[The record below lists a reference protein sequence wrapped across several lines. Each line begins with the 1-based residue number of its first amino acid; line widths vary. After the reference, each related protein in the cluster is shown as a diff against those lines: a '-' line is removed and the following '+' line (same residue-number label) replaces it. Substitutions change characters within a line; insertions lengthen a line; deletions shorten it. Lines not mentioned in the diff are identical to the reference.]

1 MEELFTPRAKEVLM
15 IAQEEAKLFR
25 HQTIGSEHLLLA
37 LVIEEEGIAG
47 KTLREMNIQESDIR
61 EEIEHFT
68 GYGIMKSYPENYFLP
83 YSPRVKQIIAYA
95 NDEARRSGSSK
106 IGTEHLLLGLLR
118 DEEILASRIMLNLGL
133 SLSRMRQLL
142 KKKMGLGEQNHS
154 PNGIPNARRKAQN
167 QTKVESMEGTPTLDA
182 LARDLT
188 RLAFEQR
195 LDPVVG
201 RNMEVR
207 RLIQVLSRRTK
218 NNPVLVGEP
227 GVGKTAIVEG
237 LAQRIVMGEVPED
250 MQRKRVMMLDMGA
263 LVAGTKFRGEFE
275 ERMKKIIDEIYQDGE
290 IILFIDEIHTLI
302 GAGSAEGS
310 VDASNILKPAL
321 ARGELQLIGATT
333 LNEYQKYIEKDS
345 AFERRLARVQVDEP
359 TAEEAVQILKG
370 LRARYESHHGLTIS
384 DEAIESAVQMSVR
397 YIHSRQ
403 LPDKAIDLMDESA
416 AKVRL
421 DTASQPSKVSQLQL
435 ELAQIVTEKEKAIYS
450 QSFEEA
456 AKLRLT
462 EKKLSEKLIK
472 EMEKEEALSQ
482 ENGKVVGAQDVAEV
496 VSEWTGVPVQQIAK
510 KESQRLLDLEKILH
524 QRVVGQDKAVEA
536 IARAI
541 RRARSGLKD
550 PNRPIGSFMF
560 LGPTGVGKTEL
571 AKALAQAM
579 FGSEDALIRVDM
591 SEFMEKY
598 STSRLIGSPP
608 GYVGY
613 EEGGQLTEK
622 VRTKPYSVI
631 LLDEVE
637 KAHPDIF
644 NILLQ
649 VLDDGYLT
657 DAKGRRVD
665 FRNTILIMTSN
676 IGATQ
681 LREEKSVGFNAVDQS
696 KDYRAMEKRILEE
709 LKKTYRPEFLNRIDE
724 TVVFRSLV
732 ESEIHEIVKIMSKQ
746 IVARLKEQGIELKIT
761 PAAIDV
767 IGKAGFDPEYGARP
781 IRRALQKQIEDRLS
795 EALLSGQ
802 VQLGDKVTIGASKG
816 QITLNVKDALAQTTL
831 EALTASKS

>member
-1 MEELFTPRAKEVLM
+1 MEDLFTPKAKEVLM
-15 IAQEEAKLFR
+15 LAQEEAKYFK

-37 LVIEEEGIAG
+37 LVVEKEGIAG
-47 KTLREMNIQESDIR
+47 KTLREMNIQENDIR
-61 EEIEHFT
+61 EEIEHYT
-68 GYGIMKSYPENYFLP
+68 GFGMVKHYPDNYFLP

-95 NDEARRSGSSK
+95 NDEAKRSGAEK

-142 KKKMGLGEQNHS
+142 KKKMGQEPTRNQMQT
-154 PNGIPNARRKAQN
+154 PNRRKQPTQAKQE
-167 QTKVESMEGTPTLDA
+167 TMEGTPTLDA

-188 RLAFEQR
+188 RQAIEQR

-201 RNMEVR
+201 RNKEVR
-207 RLIQVLSRRTK
+207 RLVQILSRRIK

-237 LAQRIVMGEVPED
+237 LAQRIIHGQVPED
-250 MQRKRVMMLDMGA
+250 MLHKRVMMLDMGS

-275 ERMKKIIDEIYQDGE
+275 ERLKKIIDEIYNDGH

-321 ARGELQLIGATT
+321 ARGEIQLIGATT
-333 LNEYQKYIEKDS
+333 LNEYQKYVEKDS
-345 AFERRLARVQVDEP
+345 ALERRLAKVQVDEP
-359 TAEEAVQILKG
+359 SQEEAVQILQG
-370 LRARYESHHGLTIS
+370 LRPRYEEHHGLRIS
-384 DEAIESAVQMSVR
+384 DEAIEAAVTMSVR

-403 LPDKAIDLMDESA
+403 LPDKAIDLIDESA

-421 DTASQPSKVSQLQL
+421 DASNKPSKVTDLQN
-435 ELAQIVTEKEKAIYS
+435 ELVRVNA
-450 QSFEEA
+450 
-456 AKLRLT
+456 
-462 EKKLSEKLIK
+462 
-472 EMEKEEALSQ
+472 EKEEAIYNQAFEQAAQLRLEERKIAEKLAQAQQKQIENQ
-482 ENGKVVGAQDVAEV
+482 ELQVVSAEDVAEV
-496 VSEWTGVPVQQIAK
+496 VSQWTGVPVQQIAK
-510 KESQRLLDLEKILH
+510 KESQRLMDLEKILH
-524 QRVVGQDKAVEA
+524 QRVVGQDKAVVA
-536 IARAI
+536 VSRAI

-657 DAKGRRVD
+657 DAKGRKVD

-676 IGATQ
+676 LGATQ

-696 KDYRAMEKRILEE
+696 KDQRAMEKRILEE
-709 LKKTYRPEFLNRIDE
+709 LKKAYRPEFLNRIDE
-724 TVVFRSLV
+724 TVVFNSLDA
-732 ESEIHEIVKIMSKQ
+732 SEIHEIVKIMSRQ
-746 IVARLKEQGIELKIT
+746 IVARMAEQGIQLKIT
-761 PAAIDV
+761 PSAIDV

-781 IRRALQKQIEDRLS
+781 IRRALQREIEDKLS
-795 EALLSGQ
+795 EALISGQ
-802 VQLGDKVTIGASKG
+802 VQLGDAVTIGASKG
-816 QITLNVKDALAQTTL
+816 NITLTVKNSKIQPL
-831 EALTASKS
+831 ELVGSGK

>member
-1 MEELFTPRAKEVLM
+1 MEDLFTPKAKEVLM
-15 IAQEEAKLFR
+15 LAQEEAKYFK

-37 LVIEEEGIAG
+37 LVVEKEGIAG
-47 KTLREMNIQESDIR
+47 KTLREMNIQENDIR
-61 EEIEHFT
+61 EEIEHYT
-68 GYGIMKSYPENYFLP
+68 GFGMVKHYPDNYFLP

-95 NDEARRSGSSK
+95 NDEAKRSDAEK

-142 KKKMGLGEQNHS
+142 KKKMGQEPTRNQMQT
-154 PNGIPNARRKAQN
+154 PNRRKQPTQAKQE
-167 QTKVESMEGTPTLDA
+167 TMEGTPTLDA

-188 RLAFEQR
+188 RQAIEQR

-201 RNMEVR
+201 RNKEVR
-207 RLIQVLSRRTK
+207 RLVQILSRRTK

-237 LAQRIVMGEVPED
+237 LAQRIIHGQVPED
-250 MQRKRVMMLDMGA
+250 MLHKRVMMLDMGS

-275 ERMKKIIDEIYQDGE
+275 ERLKKIIDEIYNDGH

-321 ARGELQLIGATT
+321 ARGEIQLIGATT
-333 LNEYQKYIEKDS
+333 LNEYQKYVEKDS
-345 AFERRLARVQVDEP
+345 ALERRLAKVQVDEP
-359 TAEEAVQILKG
+359 SQEEAIQILQG
-370 LRARYESHHGLTIS
+370 LRPRYEEHHGLRIS
-384 DEAIESAVQMSVR
+384 DEAIEAAVTMSVR

-403 LPDKAIDLMDESA
+403 LPDKAIDLIDESA

-421 DTASQPSKVSQLQL
+421 DASNKPSKVADLQN
-435 ELAQIVTEKEKAIYS
+435 ELVRVNA
-450 QSFEEA
+450 
-456 AKLRLT
+456 
-462 EKKLSEKLIK
+462 
-472 EMEKEEALSQ
+472 EKEEAIYNQAFEQAAQLRLEERKIAEKLAQAQQKQIENQ
-482 ENGKVVGAQDVAEV
+482 ELQVVSAEDVAEV
-496 VSEWTGVPVQQIAK
+496 VSQWTGVPVQQIAK
-510 KESQRLLDLEKILH
+510 KESQRLMDLEKILH
-524 QRVVGQDKAVEA
+524 QRVVGQDKAVVA
-536 IARAI
+536 VSRAI

-657 DAKGRRVD
+657 DAKGRKVD

-676 IGATQ
+676 LGATQ

-696 KDYRAMEKRILEE
+696 KDQRAMEKRILEE
-709 LKKTYRPEFLNRIDE
+709 LKKAYRPEFLNRIDE
-724 TVVFRSLV
+724 TVVFNSLDA
-732 ESEIHEIVKIMSKQ
+732 SEIHEIVKIMSRQ
-746 IVARLKEQGIELKIT
+746 IVARMAEQGIQLKIT
-761 PAAIDV
+761 PSAIDV

-781 IRRALQKQIEDRLS
+781 IRRALQREIEDKLS
-795 EALLSGQ
+795 EALISGQ
-802 VQLGDKVTIGASKG
+802 VQLGDAVTIGASKG
-816 QITLNVKDALAQTTL
+816 NITLTVKNSKTQPL
-831 EALTASKS
+831 ELVGSGK

>member
-1 MEELFTPRAKEVLM
+1 MEDLFTPKAKEVLM
-15 IAQEEAKLFR
+15 LAQEEAKYFK

-37 LVIEEEGIAG
+37 LVVEKEGIAG
-47 KTLREMNIQESDIR
+47 KTLREMNIQENDIR
-61 EEIEHFT
+61 EEIEHYT
-68 GYGIMKSYPENYFLP
+68 GFGMVKHYPDNYFLP

-95 NDEARRSGSSK
+95 NDEAKRSGAEK

-142 KKKMGLGEQNHS
+142 KKKMGQEPTRNQTQT
-154 PNGIPNARRKAQN
+154 PNRRKQATQAK
-167 QTKVESMEGTPTLDA
+167 QETMEGTPTLDA

-188 RLAFEQR
+188 RQAIEQR

-201 RNMEVR
+201 RNKEVR
-207 RLIQVLSRRTK
+207 RLVQILSRRTK

-237 LAQRIVMGEVPED
+237 LAQRIIHGQVPED
-250 MQRKRVMMLDMGA
+250 MLHKRVMMLDMGS

-275 ERMKKIIDEIYQDGE
+275 ERLKKIIDEIYNDGH

-321 ARGELQLIGATT
+321 ARGEIQLIGATT
-333 LNEYQKYIEKDS
+333 LNEYQKYVEKDS
-345 AFERRLARVQVDEP
+345 ALERRLAKVQVDEP
-359 TAEEAVQILKG
+359 SQEEAVQILQG
-370 LRARYESHHGLTIS
+370 LRPRYEEHHGLRIS
-384 DEAIESAVQMSVR
+384 DEAIEAAVTMSVR

-403 LPDKAIDLMDESA
+403 LPDKAIDLIDESA

-421 DTASQPSKVSQLQL
+421 DASNKPSKVADLQN
-435 ELAQIVTEKEKAIYS
+435 ELVRVNA
-450 QSFEEA
+450 
-456 AKLRLT
+456 
-462 EKKLSEKLIK
+462 
-472 EMEKEEALSQ
+472 EKEEAIYNQAFEQAAQLRLEERKIAEKLAQAQQKQIENQ
-482 ENGKVVGAQDVAEV
+482 ELQVVSAEDVAEV
-496 VSEWTGVPVQQIAK
+496 VSQWTGVPVQQIAK
-510 KESQRLLDLEKILH
+510 KESQRLMDLEKILH
-524 QRVVGQDKAVEA
+524 QRVVGQDKAVVA
-536 IARAI
+536 VSRAI

-657 DAKGRRVD
+657 DAKGRKVD

-676 IGATQ
+676 LGATQ

-696 KDYRAMEKRILEE
+696 KDQRAMEKRILEE
-709 LKKTYRPEFLNRIDE
+709 LKKAYRPEFLNRIDE
-724 TVVFRSLV
+724 TVVFNSLDA
-732 ESEIHEIVKIMSKQ
+732 SEIHEIVKIMSRQ
-746 IVARLKEQGIELKIT
+746 IVARMAEQGIQLKIT
-761 PAAIDV
+761 PSAIDV

-781 IRRALQKQIEDRLS
+781 IRRALQREIEDKLS
-795 EALLSGQ
+795 EALISGQ
-802 VQLGDKVTIGASKG
+802 VQLGDAVTIGASKG
-816 QITLNVKDALAQTTL
+816 HITLTVKDSKTQPL
-831 EALTASKS
+831 ELVGSGK

>member
-95 NDEARRSGSSK
+95 NDEARRSGSPK

-154 PNGIPNARRKAQN
+154 PNGIPNVRRKAQN

-275 ERMKKIIDEIYQDGE
+275 ERMKKIIDEIYQDGK

-435 ELAQIVTEKEKAIYS
+435 ELAQIVTEKEKAIYN

-681 LREEKSVGFNAVDQS
+681 LREEKSVGFNAVDRS

-831 EALTASKS
+831 DALTASKS

>member
-1 MEELFTPRAKEVLM
+1 MEDLFTPKAKEVLM
-15 IAQEEAKLFR
+15 LAQEEAKYFK

-37 LVIEEEGIAG
+37 LVVEKEGIAG
-47 KTLREMNIQESDIR
+47 KTLREMNIQENDIR
-61 EEIEHFT
+61 EEIEHYT
-68 GYGIMKSYPENYFLP
+68 GFGMVKHYPDNYFLP

-95 NDEARRSGSSK
+95 NDEAKRSGAEK

-142 KKKMGLGEQNHS
+142 KKKMGQEPTRNQMQT
-154 PNGIPNARRKAQN
+154 PNRRKQPTQAKQE
-167 QTKVESMEGTPTLDA
+167 TMEGTPTLDA

-188 RLAFEQR
+188 RQAIEQR

-201 RNMEVR
+201 RNKEVR
-207 RLIQVLSRRTK
+207 RLVQILSRRTK

-237 LAQRIVMGEVPED
+237 LAQRIIHGQVPED
-250 MQRKRVMMLDMGA
+250 MLHKRVMMLDMGS

-275 ERMKKIIDEIYQDGE
+275 ERLKKIIDEIYNDGH

-321 ARGELQLIGATT
+321 ARGEIQLIGATT
-333 LNEYQKYIEKDS
+333 LNEYQKYVEKDS
-345 AFERRLARVQVDEP
+345 ALERRLAKVQVDEP
-359 TAEEAVQILKG
+359 SQEEAVQILQG
-370 LRARYESHHGLTIS
+370 LRPRYEEHHGLRIS
-384 DEAIESAVQMSVR
+384 DEAIEAAVTMSVR

-403 LPDKAIDLMDESA
+403 LPDKAIDLIDESA

-421 DTASQPSKVSQLQL
+421 DASNKPSKVADLQN
-435 ELAQIVTEKEKAIYS
+435 ELVRVNA
-450 QSFEEA
+450 
-456 AKLRLT
+456 
-462 EKKLSEKLIK
+462 
-472 EMEKEEALSQ
+472 EKEEAIYNQAFEQAAQLRLEERKIAEKLAQAQQKQIENQ
-482 ENGKVVGAQDVAEV
+482 ELQVVSAEDVAEV
-496 VSEWTGVPVQQIAK
+496 VSQWTGVPVQQIAK
-510 KESQRLLDLEKILH
+510 KESQRLMDLEKILH
-524 QRVVGQDKAVEA
+524 QRVVGQDKAVVA
-536 IARAI
+536 VSRAI

-676 IGATQ
+676 LGATQ

-696 KDYRAMEKRILEE
+696 KDQRAMEKRILEE
-709 LKKTYRPEFLNRIDE
+709 LKKAYRPEFLNRIDE
-724 TVVFRSLV
+724 TVVFNSLDA
-732 ESEIHEIVKIMSKQ
+732 SEIHEIVKIMSRQ
-746 IVARLKEQGIELKIT
+746 IVARMAEQGIQLKIT
-761 PAAIDV
+761 PSAIDV

-781 IRRALQKQIEDRLS
+781 IRRALQREIEDKLS
-795 EALLSGQ
+795 EALISGQ
-802 VQLGDKVTIGASKG
+802 VQIGDAVTIGASKG
-816 QITLNVKDALAQTTL
+816 HITLTVKDRQTQPLELAT
-831 EALTASKS
+831 SK

>member
-1 MEELFTPRAKEVLM
+1 MDDLFTPKAKEVLM
-15 IAQEEAKLFR
+15 LAQEEAKYFK

-37 LVIEEEGIAG
+37 LVVEQEGIAG
-47 KTLREMNIQESDIR
+47 KTLREMNIQENDIR
-61 EEIEHFT
+61 EEIEHYT
-68 GYGIMKSYPENYFLP
+68 GFGMVKHYPDNYFLP

-95 NDEARRSGSSK
+95 NDEAKRSGVEK

-142 KKKMGLGEQNHS
+142 KKKMGQEPTRNQTQT
-154 PNGIPNARRKAQN
+154 PNRRKQATQAK
-167 QTKVESMEGTPTLDA
+167 QETMEGTPTLDA

-188 RLAFEQR
+188 RQAIEQR

-201 RNMEVR
+201 RNKEVR
-207 RLIQVLSRRTK
+207 RLVQILSRRTK

-237 LAQRIVMGEVPED
+237 LAQRIIHGQVPED
-250 MQRKRVMMLDMGA
+250 MLHKRVMMLDMGS

-275 ERMKKIIDEIYQDGE
+275 ERLKKIIDEIYNDGH

-321 ARGELQLIGATT
+321 ARGEIQLIGATT
-333 LNEYQKYIEKDS
+333 LNEYQKYVEKDS
-345 AFERRLARVQVDEP
+345 ALERRLAKVQVDEP
-359 TAEEAVQILKG
+359 SQEEAVQILQG
-370 LRARYESHHGLTIS
+370 LRPRYEEHHGLRIS
-384 DEAIESAVQMSVR
+384 DEAIEAAVTMSVR

-403 LPDKAIDLMDESA
+403 LPDKAIDLIDESA

-421 DTASQPSKVSQLQL
+421 DASNKPSKVADLQN
-435 ELAQIVTEKEKAIYS
+435 ELVRVNA
-450 QSFEEA
+450 
-456 AKLRLT
+456 
-462 EKKLSEKLIK
+462 
-472 EMEKEEALSQ
+472 EKEEAIYNQAFEQAAQLRLEERKIAEKLAQAQQKQIENQ
-482 ENGKVVGAQDVAEV
+482 ELQVVSAEDVAEV
-496 VSEWTGVPVQQIAK
+496 VSQWTGVPVQQIAK
-510 KESQRLLDLEKILH
+510 KESQRLMDLEKILH
-524 QRVVGQDKAVEA
+524 QRVVGQDKAVVA
-536 IARAI
+536 VSRAI

-657 DAKGRRVD
+657 DAKGRKVD

-676 IGATQ
+676 LGATQ

-696 KDYRAMEKRILEE
+696 KDQRAMEKRILEE
-709 LKKTYRPEFLNRIDE
+709 LKKAYRPEFLNRIDE
-724 TVVFRSLV
+724 TVVFNSLDA
-732 ESEIHEIVKIMSKQ
+732 SEIHEIVKIMSRQ
-746 IVARLKEQGIELKIT
+746 IVARMAEQGIQLKIT
-761 PAAIDV
+761 PSAIDV

-781 IRRALQKQIEDRLS
+781 IRRALQREIEDKLS
-795 EALLSGQ
+795 EALISGQ
-802 VQLGDKVTIGASKG
+802 VQLGDAVTIGASKG
-816 QITLNVKDALAQTTL
+816 NITLTVKNSKTQPL
-831 EALTASKS
+831 ELVGSGK

>member
-95 NDEARRSGSSK
+95 NDEARRSGSPK

-275 ERMKKIIDEIYQDGE
+275 ERMKKIIDEIYQDGK

-435 ELAQIVTEKEKAIYS
+435 ELAQIVTEKEKAIYN

-681 LREEKSVGFNAVDQS
+681 LREEKSVGFNAVDRS

-831 EALTASKS
+831 DALTASKS

>member
-1 MEELFTPRAKEVLM
+1 MEDLFTPKAKEVLM
-15 IAQEEAKLFR
+15 LAQEEAKYFK

-37 LVIEEEGIAG
+37 LVVEKEGIAG
-47 KTLREMNIQESDIR
+47 KTLCEMNIQENDIR
-61 EEIEHFT
+61 EEIEHYT
-68 GYGIMKSYPENYFLP
+68 GFGMVKHYPDNYFLP

-95 NDEARRSGSSK
+95 NDEAKRSGAEK

-142 KKKMGLGEQNHS
+142 KKKMGQEPTRNQTQT
-154 PNGIPNARRKAQN
+154 PNRRKQATQAK
-167 QTKVESMEGTPTLDA
+167 QETMEGTPTLDA

-188 RLAFEQR
+188 RQAIEQR

-201 RNMEVR
+201 RNKEVR
-207 RLIQVLSRRTK
+207 RLVQILSRRTK

-237 LAQRIVMGEVPED
+237 LAQRIIHGQVPED
-250 MQRKRVMMLDMGA
+250 MLHKRVMMLDMGS

-275 ERMKKIIDEIYQDGE
+275 ERLKKIIDEIYNDGH

-321 ARGELQLIGATT
+321 ARGEIQLIGATT
-333 LNEYQKYIEKDS
+333 LNEYQKYVEKDS
-345 AFERRLARVQVDEP
+345 ALERRLAKVQVDEP
-359 TAEEAVQILKG
+359 SQEEAVQILQG
-370 LRARYESHHGLTIS
+370 LRPRYEEHHGLRIS
-384 DEAIESAVQMSVR
+384 DEAIEAAVTMSVR

-403 LPDKAIDLMDESA
+403 LPDKAIDLIDESA

-421 DTASQPSKVSQLQL
+421 DASDKPSKVADLQN
-435 ELAQIVTEKEKAIYS
+435 ELVRVNA
-450 QSFEEA
+450 
-456 AKLRLT
+456 
-462 EKKLSEKLIK
+462 
-472 EMEKEEALSQ
+472 EKEEAIYNQAFEQAAQLRLEERKIAEKLAQAQQKQIENQ
-482 ENGKVVGAQDVAEV
+482 ELQVVSAEDVAEV
-496 VSEWTGVPVQQIAK
+496 VSQWTGVPVQQIAK
-510 KESQRLLDLEKILH
+510 KESQRLMDLEKILH
-524 QRVVGQDKAVEA
+524 QRVVGQDKAVVA
-536 IARAI
+536 VSRAI

-657 DAKGRRVD
+657 DAKGRKVD

-676 IGATQ
+676 LGATQ

-696 KDYRAMEKRILEE
+696 KDQRAMEKRILEE
-709 LKKTYRPEFLNRIDE
+709 LKKAYRPEFLNRIDE
-724 TVVFRSLV
+724 TVVFNSLDA
-732 ESEIHEIVKIMSKQ
+732 SEIHEIVKIMSRQ
-746 IVARLKEQGIELKIT
+746 IVARMAEQGIQLKIT
-761 PAAIDV
+761 PSAIDV

-781 IRRALQKQIEDRLS
+781 IRRALQREIEDKLS
-795 EALLSGQ
+795 EALISGQ
-802 VQLGDKVTIGASKG
+802 VQLGDAVTIGASKG
-816 QITLNVKDALAQTTL
+816 NITLTVKNSKTQPL
-831 EALTASKS
+831 ELVGSGK

>member
-1 MEELFTPRAKEVLM
+1 MEDLFTPKAKEVLM
-15 IAQEEAKLFR
+15 LAQEEAKYFK

-37 LVIEEEGIAG
+37 LVVEKEGIAG
-47 KTLREMNIQESDIR
+47 KTLREMNIQENDIR
-61 EEIEHFT
+61 EEIEHYT
-68 GYGIMKSYPENYFLP
+68 GFGMVKHYPDNYFLP

-95 NDEARRSGSSK
+95 NDEAKRSGAEK

-142 KKKMGLGEQNHS
+142 KKKMGQEPTRNQMQT
-154 PNGIPNARRKAQN
+154 PNRRKQPTQAKQE
-167 QTKVESMEGTPTLDA
+167 TMEGTPTLDA

-188 RLAFEQR
+188 RQAIEQR

-201 RNMEVR
+201 RNKDVR
-207 RLIQVLSRRTK
+207 RLVQILSRRTK

-237 LAQRIVMGEVPED
+237 LAQRIIHGQVPED
-250 MQRKRVMMLDMGA
+250 MLHKRVMMLDMGS

-275 ERMKKIIDEIYQDGE
+275 ERLKKIIDEIYNDGH

-321 ARGELQLIGATT
+321 ARGEIQLIGATT
-333 LNEYQKYIEKDS
+333 LNEYQKYVEKDS
-345 AFERRLARVQVDEP
+345 ALERRLAKVQVDEP
-359 TAEEAVQILKG
+359 SQEEAVQILQG
-370 LRARYESHHGLTIS
+370 LRPRYEEHHGLRIS
-384 DEAIESAVQMSVR
+384 DEAIEAAVTMSVR

-403 LPDKAIDLMDESA
+403 LPDKAIDLIDESA

-421 DTASQPSKVSQLQL
+421 DASNKPSKVADLQN
-435 ELAQIVTEKEKAIYS
+435 ELVRVNA
-450 QSFEEA
+450 
-456 AKLRLT
+456 
-462 EKKLSEKLIK
+462 
-472 EMEKEEALSQ
+472 EKEEAIYNQAFEQAAQLRLEERKIAEKLAQAQQKQIENQ
-482 ENGKVVGAQDVAEV
+482 ELQVVSAEDVAEV
-496 VSEWTGVPVQQIAK
+496 VSQWTGVPVQQIAK
-510 KESQRLLDLEKILH
+510 KESQRLMDLEKILH
-524 QRVVGQDKAVEA
+524 QRVVGQDKAVVA
-536 IARAI
+536 VSRAI

-657 DAKGRRVD
+657 DAKGRKVD

-676 IGATQ
+676 LGATQ

-696 KDYRAMEKRILEE
+696 KDQRAMEKRILEE
-709 LKKTYRPEFLNRIDE
+709 LKKAYRPEFLNRIDE
-724 TVVFRSLV
+724 TVVFNSLDA
-732 ESEIHEIVKIMSKQ
+732 SEIHEIVKIMSRQ
-746 IVARLKEQGIELKIT
+746 IVARMAEQGIQLKIT
-761 PAAIDV
+761 PSAIDV

-781 IRRALQKQIEDRLS
+781 IRRALQREIEDKLS
-795 EALLSGQ
+795 EALISGQ
-802 VQLGDKVTIGASKG
+802 VQLGDAVTIGASKG
-816 QITLNVKDALAQTTL
+816 NITLTVKNSKTQPL
-831 EALTASKS
+831 ELVGSGK

>member
-1 MEELFTPRAKEVLM
+1 MEDLFTPKAKEVLM
-15 IAQEEAKLFR
+15 LAQEEAKYFK

-37 LVIEEEGIAG
+37 LVVEKEGIAG
-47 KTLREMNIQESDIR
+47 KTLREMNIQENDIR
-61 EEIEHFT
+61 EEIEHYT
-68 GYGIMKSYPENYFLP
+68 GFGMVKHYPDNYFLP

-95 NDEARRSGSSK
+95 NDEAKRSGAEK

-142 KKKMGLGEQNHS
+142 KKKMGQEPTRNQTQT
-154 PNGIPNARRKAQN
+154 PNRRKQPTQAKHE
-167 QTKVESMEGTPTLDA
+167 TMEGTPTLDA

-188 RLAFEQR
+188 RQAIEQR

-201 RNMEVR
+201 RNKEVR
-207 RLIQVLSRRTK
+207 RLVQILSRRTK

-237 LAQRIVMGEVPED
+237 LAQRIIHGQVPED
-250 MQRKRVMMLDMGA
+250 MLHKRVMMLDMGS

-275 ERMKKIIDEIYQDGE
+275 ERLKKIIDEIYNDGH

-321 ARGELQLIGATT
+321 ARGEIQLIGATT
-333 LNEYQKYIEKDS
+333 LNEYQKYVEKDS
-345 AFERRLARVQVDEP
+345 ALERRLAKVQVDEP
-359 TAEEAVQILKG
+359 SQEEAVQILQG
-370 LRARYESHHGLTIS
+370 LRPRYEEHHGLRIS
-384 DEAIESAVQMSVR
+384 DEAIEAAVTMSVR

-403 LPDKAIDLMDESA
+403 LPDKAIDLIDESA

-421 DTASQPSKVSQLQL
+421 DASNKPSKVADLQN
-435 ELAQIVTEKEKAIYS
+435 ELVRVNA
-450 QSFEEA
+450 
-456 AKLRLT
+456 
-462 EKKLSEKLIK
+462 
-472 EMEKEEALSQ
+472 EKEEAIYNQAFEQAAQLRLEERKIAEKLAQAQQKQIENQ
-482 ENGKVVGAQDVAEV
+482 ELQVVSAEDVAEV
-496 VSEWTGVPVQQIAK
+496 VSQWTGVPVQQIAK
-510 KESQRLLDLEKILH
+510 KESQRLMDLEKILH
-524 QRVVGQDKAVEA
+524 QRVVGQDKAVVA
-536 IARAI
+536 VSRAI

-657 DAKGRRVD
+657 DAKGRKVD

-676 IGATQ
+676 LGATQ

-696 KDYRAMEKRILEE
+696 KDQRAMEKRILEE
-709 LKKTYRPEFLNRIDE
+709 LKKAYRPEFLNRIDE
-724 TVVFRSLV
+724 TVVFNSLDA
-732 ESEIHEIVKIMSKQ
+732 SEIHEIVKIMSRQ
-746 IVARLKEQGIELKIT
+746 IVARMAEQGIQLKIT
-761 PAAIDV
+761 PSAIDV

-781 IRRALQKQIEDRLS
+781 IRRALQREIEDKLS
-795 EALLSGQ
+795 EALISGQ
-802 VQLGDKVTIGASKG
+802 VQLGDAVTIGASKG
-816 QITLNVKDALAQTTL
+816 NITLTVKNSKTQPL
-831 EALTASKS
+831 ELVGSGK

>member
-1 MEELFTPRAKEVLM
+1 MEDLFTPKAKEVLM
-15 IAQEEAKLFR
+15 LAQEEAKYFK

-37 LVIEEEGIAG
+37 LVVEKEGIAG
-47 KTLREMNIQESDIR
+47 KTLREMNIQENDIR
-61 EEIEHFT
+61 EEIEHYT
-68 GYGIMKSYPENYFLP
+68 GFGMVKHYPDNYFLP

-95 NDEARRSGSSK
+95 NDEAKRSGVEK

-142 KKKMGLGEQNHS
+142 KKKMGQEPTRNQMQT
-154 PNGIPNARRKAQN
+154 PNRRKQPTQAKQE
-167 QTKVESMEGTPTLDA
+167 TMEGTPTLDA

-188 RLAFEQR
+188 RQAIEQR

-201 RNMEVR
+201 RNKEVR
-207 RLIQVLSRRTK
+207 RLVQILSRRTK

-237 LAQRIVMGEVPED
+237 LAQRIIHGQVPED
-250 MQRKRVMMLDMGA
+250 MLHKRVMMLDMGS

-275 ERMKKIIDEIYQDGE
+275 ERLKKIIDEIYNDGH

-321 ARGELQLIGATT
+321 ARGEIQLIGATT
-333 LNEYQKYIEKDS
+333 LNEYQKYVEKDS
-345 AFERRLARVQVDEP
+345 ALERRLAKVQVDEP
-359 TAEEAVQILKG
+359 SQEEAVQILQG
-370 LRARYESHHGLTIS
+370 LRPRYEEHHGLRIS
-384 DEAIESAVQMSVR
+384 DEAIEAAVTMSVR

-403 LPDKAIDLMDESA
+403 LPDKAIDLIDESA

-421 DTASQPSKVSQLQL
+421 DASNKPSKVADLQN
-435 ELAQIVTEKEKAIYS
+435 ELVRVNA
-450 QSFEEA
+450 
-456 AKLRLT
+456 
-462 EKKLSEKLIK
+462 
-472 EMEKEEALSQ
+472 EKEEAIYNQAFEQAAQLRLEERKIAEKLAQAQQKQIENQ
-482 ENGKVVGAQDVAEV
+482 ELQVVSAEDVAEV
-496 VSEWTGVPVQQIAK
+496 VSQWTGVPVQQIAK
-510 KESQRLLDLEKILH
+510 KESQRLMDLEKILH
-524 QRVVGQDKAVEA
+524 QRVVGQDKAVVA
-536 IARAI
+536 VSRAI

-657 DAKGRRVD
+657 DAKGRKVD

-676 IGATQ
+676 LGATQ

-696 KDYRAMEKRILEE
+696 KDQRAMEKRILEE
-709 LKKTYRPEFLNRIDE
+709 LKKAYRPEFLNRIDE
-724 TVVFRSLV
+724 TVVFNSLDA
-732 ESEIHEIVKIMSKQ
+732 SEIHEIVKIMSRQ
-746 IVARLKEQGIELKIT
+746 IVARMAEQGIQLKIT
-761 PAAIDV
+761 PSAIDV

-781 IRRALQKQIEDRLS
+781 IRRALQREIEDKLS
-795 EALLSGQ
+795 EALISGQ
-802 VQLGDKVTIGASKG
+802 VQLGDAVTIGASKG
-816 QITLNVKDALAQTTL
+816 NITLTVKNSKTQPL
-831 EALTASKS
+831 ELVGSGK

>member
-1 MEELFTPRAKEVLM
+1 MEDLFTPKAKEVLM
-15 IAQEEAKLFR
+15 LAQEEAKYFK

-37 LVIEEEGIAG
+37 LVVEKEGIAG
-47 KTLREMNIQESDIR
+47 KTLREMNIQENDIR
-61 EEIEHFT
+61 EEIEHYT
-68 GYGIMKSYPENYFLP
+68 GFGMVKHYPDNYFLP

-95 NDEARRSGSSK
+95 NDEAKRSGAEK

-142 KKKMGLGEQNHS
+142 KKKMGQEPTRNQMQT
-154 PNGIPNARRKAQN
+154 PNRRKQPTQAKQE
-167 QTKVESMEGTPTLDA
+167 TMEGTPTLDA

-188 RLAFEQR
+188 RQAIEQR

-201 RNMEVR
+201 RNKEVR
-207 RLIQVLSRRTK
+207 RLVQILSRRTK

-237 LAQRIVMGEVPED
+237 LAQRIIHGQVPED
-250 MQRKRVMMLDMGA
+250 MLHKRVMMLDMGS

-275 ERMKKIIDEIYQDGE
+275 ERLKKIIDEIYNDGH

-321 ARGELQLIGATT
+321 ARGEIQLIGATT
-333 LNEYQKYIEKDS
+333 LNEYQKYVEKDS
-345 AFERRLARVQVDEP
+345 ALERRLAKVQVDEP
-359 TAEEAVQILKG
+359 SQEEAVQILQG
-370 LRARYESHHGLTIS
+370 LRPRYEEHHGLRIS
-384 DEAIESAVQMSVR
+384 DEAIEAAVTMSVR

-403 LPDKAIDLMDESA
+403 LPDKAIDLIDESA

-421 DTASQPSKVSQLQL
+421 DASNKPSKVADLQN
-435 ELAQIVTEKEKAIYS
+435 ELVRVNA
-450 QSFEEA
+450 
-456 AKLRLT
+456 
-462 EKKLSEKLIK
+462 
-472 EMEKEEALSQ
+472 EKEEAIYNQAFEQAAQLRLEERKIAEKLAQAQQKQIENQ
-482 ENGKVVGAQDVAEV
+482 ELQVVSAEDVAEV
-496 VSEWTGVPVQQIAK
+496 VSQWTGVPVQQIAK
-510 KESQRLLDLEKILH
+510 KESQRLMDLEKILH
-524 QRVVGQDKAVEA
+524 QRVVGQDKAVVA
-536 IARAI
+536 VSRAI

-657 DAKGRRVD
+657 DAKGRKVD

-676 IGATQ
+676 LGATQ

-696 KDYRAMEKRILEE
+696 KDQRAMEKRILEE
-709 LKKTYRPEFLNRIDE
+709 LKKAYRPEFLNRIDE
-724 TVVFRSLV
+724 TVVFNSLDA
-732 ESEIHEIVKIMSKQ
+732 SEIHEIVKIMSRQ
-746 IVARLKEQGIELKIT
+746 IVARMAEQGIQLKIT
-761 PAAIDV
+761 PSAIDV
-767 IGKAGFDPEYGARP
+767 IGKVGFDPEYGARP
-781 IRRALQKQIEDRLS
+781 IRRALQREIEDKLS
-795 EALLSGQ
+795 EALISGQ
-802 VQLGDKVTIGASKG
+802 VQLGDAVTIGASKG
-816 QITLNVKDALAQTTL
+816 NITLTVKNSKTQPL
-831 EALTASKS
+831 ELVGSGK